1 MHDHEAVLRA
11 ADALLA
17 QAEAFVRSLAPGDI
31 TRPSPELGGGTI
43 GQHARHVIDHY
54 NALLVGESPVDYD
67 RRDRD
72 TPVERDAEAAA
83 KAIAQMRGELSG
95 LKPETLGESVSV
107 RVMLTGDGREAVL
120 GSTFARELFFAG
132 HHAVHHFAMMRA
144 IAVGLGREVE
154 PSFGRAPSTVNNERA
169 AG

>member
-1 MHDHEAVLRA
+1 MHDYDALRGA

-17 QAEAFVRSLAPGDI
+17 QGEAFVRAINGAEF

-54 NALLVGESPVDYD
+54 LAILSGASPIDYD
-67 RRDRD
+67 NRKRN
-72 TPVERDAEAAA
+72 TPVEVDAAA
-83 KAIAQMRGELSG
+83 AADAFASARSALASLDEEALGKAVR
-95 LKPETLGESVSV
+95 V

-120 GSTFARELFFAG
+120 ESTFARELFFAG
-132 HHAVHHFAMMRA
+132 HHAVHHYAMMRA

-154 PSFGRAPSTVNNERA
+154 PCFGRAPSTVNHERMS
-169 AG
+169 G